1 MRARISLIQQKCTT
15 ATPSKWTPIFLP
27 ARINIVNLYNRTRR
41 NNLAERELRQAIE
54 LVPHEGELYY
64 SLGLLLA
71 EEQRLDEAV
80 EPLSTAVEL
89 SPGDA
94 RKRYNYGLTLHHL
107 GKRQKAEV
115 MYLKAHETAPGDP
128 DIVNALAVFFIQE
141 QRWYRA
147 LTYAEKL
154 VQLLPQ
160 APGPQEMVNNCI
172 SN

>member
-1 MRARISLIQQKCTT
+1 
-15 ATPSKWTPIFLP
+15 
-27 ARINIVNLYNRTRR
+27 
-41 NNLAERELRQAIE
+41 
-54 LVPHEGELYY
+54 
-64 SLGLLLA
+64 LLLA

-80 EPLSTAVEL
+80 EPLATAVEL

-107 GKRQKAEV
+107 GKRRKAEV

-160 APGPQEMVNNCI
+160 APGPQQMVKQLYQQLKRSEEKN
-172 SN
+172 SSS